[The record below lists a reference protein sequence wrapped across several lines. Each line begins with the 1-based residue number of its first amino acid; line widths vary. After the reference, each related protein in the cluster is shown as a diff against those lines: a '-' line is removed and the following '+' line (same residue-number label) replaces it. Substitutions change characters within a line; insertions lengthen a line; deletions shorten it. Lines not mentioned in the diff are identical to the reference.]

1 MRGCLIHGGC
11 GRLRERANKGSERDK
26 LAAELVHTLGKGRIW
41 LKTQGNK
48 MRLPLLAVRGGTV
61 AFVATDTPIRHDC
74 IACVAEA
81 AIGAATA
88 MGGVEVAAE
97 RSGST
102 AAPSGATGAPID
114 RGGSTI
120 FIAAIAALEPVEVKD
135 AMV

>member
-1 MRGCLIHGGC
+1 MEARG
-11 GRLRERANKGSERDK
+11 LRC
-26 LAAELVHTLGKGRIW
+26 
-41 LKTQGNK
+41 NK
-48 MRLPLLAVRGGTV
+48 MRLPLLAVRGGTM
-61 AFVATDTPIRHDC
+61 AFVATDTPIRQDG

-88 MGGVEVAAE
+88 MGCVEVAAE
-97 RSGST
+97 RRGST

-135 AMV
+135 AMVRSATRPFPTT